1 MISAAGAPRRL
12 FLDAN
17 VLFTAAH
24 NPEGKAALMCELG
37 ARGAWTLLTS
47 AYAVAEARHNL
58 GLKYPQPLE
67 QFDDLLGVVH
77 VVNGTLSPPHD
88 SDAGER
94 QARHQEEGLAHL
106 PAKDVPILVDALRC
120 RATHLLTGDVR
131 HFGVYMDR
139 PDILADIVVQTV
151 DDFLA
156 TG

>member
-1 MISAAGAPRRL
+1 MISAAGPPRRL

-37 ARGAWTLLTS
+37 ARGAWTLITS

-58 GLKYPQPLE
+58 GLKYPQALE
-67 QFDDLLGVVH
+67 RFDDLLDAVRVV
-77 VVNGTLSPPHD
+77 GDTLSPPQD
-88 SDAGER
+88 SDAGEWLAR
-94 QARHQEEGLAHL
+94 QRQGLMHL
-106 PAKDVPILVDALRC
+106 PAKDVPILVAALRC

-139 PDILADIVVQTV
+139 PDILTDIVVQTV
-151 DDFLA
+151 ADFLA